1 MPLNPNNQML
11 AGNADA
17 SYLDA
22 NPDATWNTGYADA
35 DTDLCIRIMSLY
47 CTDY

>member
-1 MPLNPNNQML
+1 ML

-17 SYLDA
+17 SY
-22 NPDATWNTGYADA
+22 PDPDVLYLNTGYANA

-47 CTDY
+47 CRIQAALT